1 MGPRTRTPSRLS
13 PRFGGGS
20 FFCALGTAAEA
31 GGESGWCTQPIFTF
45 TINRPLEVNMSTK
58 FHITKAGRTEPC
70 GATVKACP
78 LGEANHYGSLQ
89 EAVQA
94 SIAGVTPA
102 APAEKK
108 QTPAQAWKEW
118 HYGEGRGG
126 TKVPADQR
134 DLLFKGLLKSMDRD
148 MRGAGIEGFM
158 SDGGIDL
165 VGLSDSEFAQLRE
178 AHTKPI
184 RLTPSEK
191 RDIETRLSALGVT
204 QQEVEDY
211 ADGRIVNVPKWRGQP
226 HYFHPS
232 RHIAAKSPAFF
243 AGIGSISQSYE
254 AVAREYLA
262 DKAESARN
270 PNHRYGS
277 YAKKVEL
284 PTPRGGSGPKELD
297 PQMIEAL
304 KLKYLNKF
312 KQPFDESGLSIPELL
327 QMARE
332 GQLD

>member
-1 MGPRTRTPSRLS
+1 
-13 PRFGGGS
+13 
-20 FFCALGTAAEA
+20 
-31 GGESGWCTQPIFTF
+31 
-45 TINRPLEVNMSTK
+45 MSTK

-94 SIAGVTPA
+94 SIAGVTPT

-118 HYGEGRGG
+118 AVEGRESRE
-126 TKVPADQR
+126 KVPAEKR
-134 DLLFKGLLKSMDRD
+134 DVLFSGLLKSMERD
-148 MRGAGIEGFM
+148 IRGAGIEGFL
-158 SDGGIDL
+158 SESGAPLDL
-165 VGLSDSEFAQLRE
+165 TGLSDEEFAKLRE
-178 AHTKPI
+178 AHTKPV
-184 RLTPSEK
+184 RLTPSEQ
-191 RDIETRLSALGVT
+191 REVNDRLSKLGVT

-211 ADGRIVNVPKWRGQP
+211 ADGRIVVVPKWRGQP

-232 RHIAAKSPAFF
+232 RHVAARGLAQGLPCA
-243 AGIGSISQSYE
+243 YE

-284 PTPRGGSGPKELD
+284 PTSGGSSGRKELD

-304 KLKYLNKF
+304 KLKYLKKF

-327 QMARE
+327 QMARKGE
-332 GQLD
+332 LD